1 MPPSDRPVYVPAT
14 CYFPPA
20 LYKWMRNK
28 VSEDLITWHD
38 SGRQGERPSFTA
50 QVITYCQQGWL
61 RDQLD
66 QAAALIETSPDALD
80 TIRQHIE
87 GDS

>member
-1 MPPSDRPVYVPAT
+1 MPPSERPVYVPAT

-28 VSEDLITWHD
+28 VSEDLIAWHD
-38 SGRQGERPSFTA
+38 SGREGDRPTFTSL
-50 QVITYCQQGWL
+50 VITYCQQGWL

-66 QAAALIETSPDALD
+66 QAAELIGTDPGALD
-80 TIRQHIE
+80 TIRQRIE
-87 GDS
+87 EES